1 MAITARQRCHYS
13 TMTEQES
20 ARIEAI
26 RALVALSRFSEESD
40 GAIRA
45 LRLLDASPA
54 EMDSGARAQP
64 VDSESRVPVS
74 LCQA

>member
-26 RALVALSRFSEESD
+26 RALVTLSRFADESD

-54 EMDSGARAQP
+54 EIESGARALP
-64 VDSESRVPVS
+64 VDWQSRVADS
-74 LCQA
+74 LCRT